1 MVAQFLVP
9 LVFTVVALI
18 VARTFPNHQ
27 NAPQLKLAL
36 SRYGPTRVPVA
47 VQPGAGPLASALA
60 NKYSSQ
66 LSAQLGQL
74 INITG
79 KRREK
84 DMVLAWLFWWV
95 FTDHLSL
102 FSFPSDFTDY
112 ILTQAEEEGGSFNE
126 RCVLGAAFLG
136 SSRQFAEAT
145 AYFNNE
151 GYHTPATALMMVD
164 NALFKLLAGPNASI
178 QTGNYPMP
186 RNLSESA
193 RSQLTEWVEG
203 RAGEYLL
210 WN

>member
-1 MVAQFLVP
+1 MSLLLDSVFFCILFMLLTHFSLSQVRLHMQQFYAMFLKRALYSWRNWKVMVAQFLVP

-84 DMVLAWLFWWV
+84 DMVLA
-95 FTDHLSL
+95 
-102 FSFPSDFTDY
+102 
-112 ILTQAEEEGGSFNE
+112 
-126 RCVLGAAFLG
+126 
-136 SSRQFAEAT
+136 
-145 AYFNNE
+145 
-151 GYHTPATALMMVD
+151 
-164 NALFKLLAGPNASI
+164 
-178 QTGNYPMP
+178 
-186 RNLSESA
+186 
-193 RSQLTEWVEG
+193 
-203 RAGEYLL
+203 
-210 WN
+210 